1 MASSLTFQTILDK
14 KYSIRNTEKIFSKFK
29 KVRWAPNAY
38 VILDSNTCLGLT
50 QYHNCSS
57 E

>member
-1 MASSLTFQTILDK
+1 MALSVTFKTMLDK
-14 KYSIRNTEKIFSKFK
+14 KYSIRNTEKIFSKIE

-38 VILDSNTCLGLT
+38 VIIDSNTCLGLT
-50 QYHNCSS
+50 QYNNCSS

>member
-1 MASSLTFQTILDK
+1 MASSLTFKTMLDK
-14 KYSIRNTEKIFSKFK
+14 KYSIRNTEKILSKIT

-38 VILDSNTCLGLT
+38 VIIDSNTCLGLI

>member
-1 MASSLTFQTILDK
+1 MASSLTCQTMLDK